1 MSLAE
6 YIFIIICLVLVGGS
20 AMLWRR
26 RRAIQQGREE
36 QQERQRLR
44 AEALAQYPKLER
56 AFVALNRTEYL
67 ATSEVK
73 AWAEAF
79 PQATSAANWHHLAAY
94 LDPPASALF
103 RTWCQFA
110 ADIPA
115 AVRDHNENFLR
126 RRIFEESAA
135 FDKVERY
142 PLTER
147 QRQAIVTN
155 EDTTLTIA
163 GAGTGKTSTIVGKVD
178 YLVRRGF
185 ARPFEIL
192 ILAYGR
198 KAAAELKE
206 RLAPFLGNDS
216 AHTSTFHA
224 LGLSIISAVE
234 GSRPSLSSMV
244 EDGTALKQ
252 FFRARLRLLLASPDG
267 QFLLTSILAEHL
279 DEPEPEISALNGGKT
294 GDEFIRAQQ
303 ARGLRAINGI

>member
-1 MSLAE
+1 
-6 YIFIIICLVLVGGS
+6 
-20 AMLWRR
+20 
-26 RRAIQQGREE
+26 
-36 QQERQRLR
+36 
-44 AEALAQYPKLER
+44 
-56 AFVALNRTEYL
+56 
-67 ATSEVK
+67 
-73 AWAEAF
+73 
-79 PQATSAANWHHLAAY
+79 
-94 LDPPASALF
+94 
-103 RTWCQFA
+103 
-110 ADIPA
+110 
-115 AVRDHNENFLR
+115 VRDHNENFLR
-126 RRIFEESAA
+126 RRIFDESAA

-178 YLVRRGF
+178 YLVRRGL
-185 ARPFEIL
+185 ARPSEIL

-198 KAAAELKE
+198 RAAAELKE

-216 AHTSTFHA
+216 AHTSTFHT

-267 QFLLTSILAEHL
+267 QYLLTSILAEHL

-294 GDEFIRAQQ
+294 GDELIRAQQ
-303 ARGLRAINGI
+303 ARGLRAINGIKLISREEVRIANWLTLNGIEWEYERTYPVATATRNRRAYKPDFYLPAHDLYIEHFGVDRAGRTAPHIDSADYQRAMAWKRSLHEQHGTRLVETYSYYQREGILRASFKTG